1 MMLSEADRASLERR
15 FAQGMKEDITLLL
28 FFDEGSSEIAKELID
43 LANTFSQMTPRI
55 KVDIQPADGGKNP
68 RLRELHIEHWPCLVL
83 VRGDFTRI
91 RYYGIPAGYELPSL
105 IDAIVELSSARTPLS
120 PKAKSALATVR
131 RRANIKVFIL
141 TTCQFCPTVA
151 RHAYR
156 GAIESP
162 RVTAEIIDSQM
173 FPDLATR
180 HTVMGVPKIILN
192 DNLDITGAITDV
204 EFFDKLRDSDHALID
219 SIYG

>member
-1 MMLSEADRASLERR
+1 MMLSEGDRASLERR
-15 FAQGMKEDITLLL
+15 FAQGMKDDVTLLL
-28 FFDEGSSEIAKELID
+28 FVDEGSAMEKELTD
-43 LANTFSQMTPRI
+43 FANTLAQTNPRI
-55 KVDIQPADGGKNP
+55 KVDVQKAEDGKNQ
-68 RLRELHIEHWPCLVL
+68 RMRELHIEHWPCLVL
-83 VRGDFTRI
+83 VKGDFTRI

-105 IDAIVELSSARTPLS
+105 VDAIVELSSMRTTLS
-120 PKAKSALATVR
+120 PKARSALATVR
-131 RRANIKVFIL
+131 RKANIKIFIL

-180 HTVMGVPKIILN
+180 HSVMGVPKIILN

-219 SIYG
+219 SMYG

>member
-1 MMLSEADRASLERR
+1 MMLSEGDRASLERR
-15 FAQGMKEDITLLL
+15 FAQGMKDDVTLLL
-28 FFDEGSSEIAKELID
+28 FVDEGSAMEKELKD
-43 LANTFSQMTPRI
+43 FANTLAQTNPKI
-55 KVDIQPADGGKNP
+55 KVDVQKAEDGKNQ
-68 RLRELHIEHWPCLVL
+68 RMRELHIEHWPCLVL
-83 VRGDFTRI
+83 VKGDFTRI
-91 RYYGIPAGYELPSL
+91 RYYGIPAGYEVPSL
-105 IDAIVELSSARTPLS
+105 VDAIVELSSKRTTLS
-120 PKAKSALATVR
+120 PKARSALATVR
-131 RRANIKVFIL
+131 RKANIKIFIL

-180 HTVMGVPKIILN
+180 HSVMGVPKIILN

-204 EFFDKLRDSDHALID
+204 EFFDRLRDSDHALID
-219 SIYG
+219 SMYG

>member
-1 MMLSEADRASLERR
+1 MMLSEGDRASLERK
-15 FAQGMKEDITLLL
+15 FAQRMKDDITILLIA
-28 FFDEGSSEIAKELID
+28 DEGSATAKELID
-43 LANTFSQMTPRI
+43 FANALSQITPKI
-55 KVDIQPADGGKNP
+55 KVDIQPADGGKNL
-68 RLRELHIEHWPCLVL
+68 RMRELHIEHWPCLVL
-83 VRGDFTRI
+83 VKGDFVRI

-105 IDAIVELSSARTPLS
+105 IDAIVELSSNSTPLS
-120 PKAKSALATVR
+120 QKAKSALATVR
-131 RRANIKVFIL
+131 RRANIKIFIL

-151 RHAYR
+151 RHGYR

-162 RVTAEIIDSQM
+162 KVTTEIIDSRM

-180 HTVMGVPKIILN
+180 HSVMGVPKIILN

>member
-1 MMLSEADRASLERR
+1 MMLSEADRASLERK

-28 FFDEGSSEIAKELID
+28 FFDEGSGTGKELIE
-43 LANTFSQMTPRI
+43 LANALSGISTRI
-55 KVDIQPADGGKNP
+55 KVDIQPADDGKNP
-68 RLRELHIEHWPCLVL
+68 RMRELHIEHWPCLVL
-83 VRGDFTRI
+83 VKGEFARI
-91 RYYGIPAGYELPSL
+91 RYYGVPAGYELPSL
-105 IDAIVELSSARTPLS
+105 IDAIVELSSASTPLS
-120 PKAKSALATVR
+120 PKARSALATVR
-131 RRANIKVFIL
+131 RRANIKIFIL

-156 GAIESP
+156 GAIESL

-180 HTVMGVPKIILN
+180 HTVMGVPKIVLN

>member
-1 MMLSEADRASLERR
+1 MMLSEGDRASLERR
-15 FAQGMKEDITLLL
+15 FAQGMKDDVTLLL
-28 FFDEGSSEIAKELID
+28 FVDEGSAMEKELTD
-43 LANTFSQMTPRI
+43 FANTLAQTNPKI
-55 KVDIQPADGGKNP
+55 KVDVQKAEDGKNQ
-68 RLRELHIEHWPCLVL
+68 RMRELHIEHWPCLVL
-83 VRGDFTRI
+83 AKGDFTRI
-91 RYYGIPAGYELPSL
+91 RYYGIPAGYEIPSL
-105 IDAIVELSSARTPLS
+105 VDAIVELSSMRTTLS
-120 PKAKSALATVR
+120 PKARSALATVR
-131 RRANIKVFIL
+131 RKANIKIFIL

-180 HTVMGVPKIILN
+180 HSVMGVPKIILN

-204 EFFDKLRDSDHALID
+204 EFFDRLRDSDHALID
-219 SIYG
+219 SIYA

>member
-1 MMLSEADRASLERR
+1 MMLSEGDRASLERK

-28 FFDEGSSEIAKELID
+28 IFDEGSAIAKELID
-43 LANTFSQMTPRI
+43 LANTLSQITPKI
-55 KVDIQPADGGKNP
+55 KVDIEPADGGKNP
-68 RLRELHIEHWPCLVL
+68 RMRQLHIEHWPCLVL
-83 VRGDFTRI
+83 VKGDFARI

-105 IDAIVELSSARTPLS
+105 IDAIVELSSTSTPLS

-131 RRANIKVFIL
+131 RRANIKIFIL

-162 RVTAEIIDSQM
+162 RVTAEIFDSHM

-180 HTVMGVPKIILN
+180 HSVMGVPKIILN

>member
-1 MMLSEADRASLERR
+1 MMLSDADRASLERR
-15 FAQGMKEDITLLL
+15 FAQGMKDDVTLLL
-28 FFDEGSSEIAKELID
+28 FVDEGSAMEKELTD
-43 LANTFSQMTPRI
+43 FANTLSQTSPKV
-55 KVDIQPADGGKNP
+55 KVDVQKAEDGKNQ
-68 RLRELHIEHWPCLVL
+68 RMRELHIEHWPCLVL
-83 VRGDFTRI
+83 VKGDFTRI

-105 IDAIVELSSARTPLS
+105 VDAIVELSSMRTTLS
-120 PKAKSALATVR
+120 PKARSDLATVR
-131 RRANIKVFIL
+131 RKANIKIFIL

-180 HTVMGVPKIILN
+180 HSVMGVPKIILN

-219 SIYG
+219 SMYG